1 VDIIAEPTAEACERL
16 ASVDLAAVSV
26 ILHVTC

>member
-1 VDIIAEPTAEACERL
+1 VEMIAEPTADACERL
-16 ASVDLAAVSV
+16 ASVESDEVSV